1 MNGEQTQADSFNN
14 FWIATWSA
22 WRTGQLDFLL
32 PSLSRC
38 AEGPF
43 ETFGRLGDVYPGK
56 AYPMIQTCFASFPPL
71 DGEYLV
77 YTISVRKDEL
87 SMLITNMRV
96 WVFDDPDQNLHCI
109 NISDIADYRISAE
122 KKHVYATFA
131 LRDGTQ
137 HRFGNSKLCDEGFFN
152 RILKKRDSSEGLPPC
167 PPIEVAR
174 KLKEHAVAIGEVT
187 RGRYKLYGL
196 IGLIVGVVLAVA
208 IGPGDEGFLVK
219 LAVLGTLFGELF
231 AYVDHRNRLK
241 KSLRSMPKRGRN

>member
-1 MNGEQTQADSFNN
+1 MGSFPNDGCLSDVPQIVNAPQRKEVWMNGEQTQADSFNN

-96 WVFDDPDQNLHCI
+96 WVF
-109 NISDIADYRISAE
+109 
-122 KKHVYATFA
+122 
-131 LRDGTQ
+131 
-137 HRFGNSKLCDEGFFN
+137 
-152 RILKKRDSSEGLPPC
+152 
-167 PPIEVAR
+167 
-174 KLKEHAVAIGEVT
+174 
-187 RGRYKLYGL
+187 
-196 IGLIVGVVLAVA
+196 
-208 IGPGDEGFLVK
+208 
-219 LAVLGTLFGELF
+219 
-231 AYVDHRNRLK
+231 
-241 KSLRSMPKRGRN
+241 LRSRPKPTLYQHKRHCGL